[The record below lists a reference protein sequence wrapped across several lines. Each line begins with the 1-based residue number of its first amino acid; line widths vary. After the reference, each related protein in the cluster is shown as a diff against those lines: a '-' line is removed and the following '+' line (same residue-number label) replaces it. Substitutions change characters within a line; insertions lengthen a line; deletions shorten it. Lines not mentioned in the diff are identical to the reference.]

1 MAEAGPGKIRLFN
14 DFVGPQQLD
23 SLTATSHYL
32 GPYRAVGEGFAD
44 SDAGF
49 QDQETG
55 ANLSGSIRIE
65 SANTDQDSSGLV
77 TSKMFDVALMAPI
90 VLEARL
96 QFNNLATKEFFFG
109 LSDVNEDDVALETD
123 IIGASA
129 GTTIALTASDLVGFL
144 FDAELTASAR
154 WHGVFNGGTTTGVT
168 NSSNVELTIAAND
181 IVAAE
186 FEIIRLEIDTDGL
199 ARWFVNGVLAQTKAG
214 AVSTT
219 TDLAMNLLVGTKGS
233 TFEEV
238 DVEYV
243 LVTAKRDWTV

>member
-14 DFVGPQQLD
+14 EFVGPQQLD
-23 SLTATSHYL
+23 SLTATSHYI
-32 GPYRAVGEGFAD
+32 GPFRACGEGFAD

-55 ANLSGSIRIE
+55 GNLSGTLRIE

-90 VLEARL
+90 VMEARL
-96 QFNNLATKEFFFG
+96 QFNNLDTKEFFFG

-123 IIGASA
+123 IIGG
-129 GTTIALTASDLVGFL
+129 GTETLTLTASDIVGFYL
-144 FDAELTASAR
+144 DSELTEDEM
-154 WHGVFNGGTTTGVT
+154 WHGVYNGGTTAGATDST
-168 NSSNVELTIAAND
+168 TVELVKDA
-181 IVAAE
+181 VAAE
-186 FEIIRLEIDTDGL
+186 FDIIRLEIDPSGD
-199 ARWFVNGVLAQTKAG
+199 ARWFLNNILRQSVSK
-214 AVSTT
+214 AVSTS

-243 LVTAKRDWTV
+243 LVTANRDWTV